1 MKIACLLVGLVAM
14 AARADGPAALNLSH
28 PPGDADL
35 TALLWAR
42 SPDLVAAQLRVRLAG
57 AELTRAKVWPN
68 PGFDFLWATFPIGPT
83 NPPGLD
89 RFTEV
94 PNYTFTLNQLV
105 ELGKRAPREAAARSA
120 REAAAL
126 DALELLRQR
135 WFDLQERI
143 AEIATAQIRIAAL
156 AETVAN
162 AERLAELQRQRA
174 AKGDIAGLDADRAD
188 LEAEKF
194 ASNLGE
200 EREKLSAALLVC
212 SQTVGLT
219 CLPFDSPAEA
229 SAYLNGRLGIG
240 ALRPP
245 VLDQRPDLRSLTAQE
260 ASAESLLTLA
270 HNRWI
275 PDPTFRFGYLLD
287 QFTIAGNQ
295 HQSLFLGI
303 SFPLTFFDH
312 GQADAEAATA
322 TATAAS
328 SARSL
333 LLAQAQR
340 DVTALTAQREAA
352 MDRRIRL
359 RDRTVPLAREVVE
372 RLESAVQRGGAPLPD
387 LLLARRTL
395 GELQLDAADLDLFTF
410 RLSVA
415 RSRAAGELPPFPDSA
430 PHVP

>member
-1 MKIACLLVGLVAM
+1 MLL
-14 AARADGPAALNLSH
+14 AAGAAGADVPATLNLSRL
-28 PPGDADL
+28 PSDADL
-35 TALLWAR
+35 TALLWER
-42 SPDLVAAQLRVRLAG
+42 SPDLVAAQLRVRLAA
-57 AELTRAKVWPN
+57 AEVTRSGVWPN
-68 PGFDFLWATFPIGPT
+68 PGFDFLWGTFPIGPT
-83 NPPGLD
+83 NPSGLN

-94 PNYTFTLNQLV
+94 PNYSFTLSQLV

-126 DALELLRQR
+126 DALEVLRQR

-143 AEIATAQIRIAAL
+143 AEIATSQLRIAAL
-156 AETVAN
+156 TETVTN

-174 AKGDIAGLDADRAD
+174 AKGDIAGLDVDRAE

-200 EREKLSAALLVC
+200 EREKLAAALLVC
-212 SQTVGLT
+212 SQTVGMR
-219 CLPFDSPAEA
+219 CVAFGSPSEA
-229 SAYLNGRLGIG
+229 AGYLNGRLGIG
-240 ALRPP
+240 ALRAPAIE
-245 VLDQRPDLRSLTAQE
+245 QRPDLRSLTAQE

-275 PDPTFRFGYLLD
+275 PDPTFRFGYMLD
-287 QFTIAGNQ
+287 TFTIAGDQ
-295 HQSLFLGI
+295 HQSLFLGV

-312 GQADAEAATA
+312 GQADAEAAS
-322 TATAAS
+322 ATAAAAS
-328 SARSL
+328 GARTL
-333 LLAQAQR
+333 LLAQAER
-340 DVTALTAQREAA
+340 DVGALTAQREAA
-352 MDRRIRL
+352 MERRIRL

-395 GELQLDAADLDLFTF
+395 GELQLDAADLDLFAF

-415 RSRAAGELPPFPDSA
+415 RSRAAGELPPFPEAA